1 MAITDNKSQQQAIKT
16 NITTTLNED
25 QVKRMI
31 QEAKL
36 EIIQQLKEEKPDKKQ
51 ETGVSGGQDPT
62 QKLFLK
68 KRRGR
73 ASQQPAVLTWLRV
86 KPRKLMLMAE
96 PRRRP
101 KSWMMLSKKPKRR

>member
-1 MAITDNKSQQQAIKT
+1 MAIADSQSQQQATKT

-96 PRRRP
+96 LRRRP
-101 KSWMMLSKKPKRR
+101 QSWMMLSKKPQRR